1 MSIQSAFEA
10 EGKFPDFKSQYQ
22 QIPYQPK
29 TKMYRYIGREWEYN
43 GEHRLT
49 LSLTESGRIKV
60 EEFGGT
66 YKNQFCKT
74 YDDYMAFLKEWEE
87 II

>member
-10 EGKFPDFKSQYQ
+10 EGKFPEFKSQYQ
-22 QIPYQPK
+22 QIQYQTK
-29 TKMYRYIGREWEYN
+29 TKMYKYIGREREYN
-43 GEHRLT
+43 GEHGLV

-60 EEFGGT
+60 EEHGRT

-74 YDDYMAFLKEWEE
+74 YDDYRAFLKEWEE